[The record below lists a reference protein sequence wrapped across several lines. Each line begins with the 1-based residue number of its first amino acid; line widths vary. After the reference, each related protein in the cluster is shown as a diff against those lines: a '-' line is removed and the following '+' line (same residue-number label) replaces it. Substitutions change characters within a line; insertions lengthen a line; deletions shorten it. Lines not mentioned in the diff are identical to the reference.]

1 MPAADGT
8 GEVHLDATGGTAY
21 HRRMESKLFLEELDI
36 MVAARLE
43 RIGAASAASGP
54 AENIG
59 VRELLVTALKKEL
72 EATEE
77 AALWLPSETDV
88 EVKLALAR
96 QCGDEARH
104 YRLIEERLR
113 EMGVDTTKIAPLAG
127 GRTPMFQYLA
137 GLQTTVERVA
147 AGQYAREGLAK
158 VYNEVFIRFC
168 MAKGDE
174 KTAALYREIIQPDE
188 GHHHA
193 LGRRLLA
200 RLATTEES
208 QDLARRAASRTLEI
222 AEELQEMVRLQK
234 GISCAPGC

>member
-1 MPAADGT
+1 MAPT
-8 GEVHLDATGGTAY
+8 T
-21 HRRMESKLFLEELDI
+21 FLVELDT
-36 MVAARLE
+36 MVADRLD
-43 RIGAASAASGP
+43 RIGAASAGAPPVEG
-54 AENIG
+54 IG

-77 AALWLPSETDV
+77 AALWITSETDV

-113 EMGVDTTKIAPLAG
+113 EMGVDTSKIAPLADG
-127 GRTPMFQYLA
+127 HSPMFRYLA

-158 VYNEVFIRFC
+158 VYNEVFIQFC
-168 MAKGDE
+168 VARGDE
-174 KTAALYREIIQPDE
+174 RTAALYRDIIQPDE
-188 GHHHA
+188 GHHHS
-193 LGRRLLA
+193 LGRKLLA
-200 RLATTEES
+200 RLATTEEA
-208 QDLARRAASRTLEI
+208 QALARRAAARTLEI
-222 AEELQEMVRLQK
+222 AEEIQEMVRLKK

>member
-1 MPAADGT
+1 MVPSLRLR
-8 GEVHLDATGGTAY
+8 LDAPRETAY
-21 HRRMESKLFLEELDI
+21 ARRMESKRFLQELDA

-43 RIGAASAASGP
+43 QIGAASSASEP
-54 AENIG
+54 AGTIG
-59 VRELLVTALKKEL
+59 VKELLITALKKEL

-113 EMGVDTTKIAPLAG
+113 EMGVDTSAIVPFAE
-127 GRTPMFQYLA
+127 GRSPMFQFLA
-137 GLQTTVERVA
+137 GLETTVERVA

-158 VYNEVFIRFC
+158 VYNEVFIQLCVAR
-168 MAKGDE
+168 GDE
-174 KTAALYREIIQPDE
+174 RTAALYRDIIQPDE
-188 GHHHA
+188 GHHHS
-193 LGRRLLA
+193 LGRKLLA
-200 RLATTEES
+200 RLATTEET
-208 QDLARRAASRTLEI
+208 QEKARRAAARTLEI
-222 AEELQEMVRLQK
+222 AEELQEMVRLKK